1 MTVHPPASSDAMPVH
16 DLPFERLLDLSEF
29 ATRDTPHRFDVF
41 AGGLSMP
48 DAPVRILGA
57 DGVLRD
63 GEMQYRSA
71 LPPVSLYSL
80 PGHILGGGGAARGHG
95 AGRSI
100 FWREDCI
107 PNYFRDA
114 FAPPQDADAEPAD
127 RPPHE
132 WAGSLGD
139 PAAEVVDYDFPIATV
154 VHRNSIYGHAL
165 LEMLPKAWLIGQ
177 LARMGRKLHVALDA
191 DAPAWL
197 TGLIGVFVP
206 PERIIRYDA
215 RRQVLRAPTIVVPS
229 MMQLDY
235 YLHPAFNLLVE
246 DMLDRVLGTG
256 PRPDPVRRLFL
267 SRSGLGDLSMMA
279 NAEAFEHR
287 LAAAGFEI
295 LRPETMRFDEQL
307 RAYAGARVIVSEYG
321 SATHNALFA
330 PIAGT
335 HVVINRINGL
345 QERIAALRGQSIG
358 FVEPQGGWIKRVN
371 ADRSTWRRAAID
383 PEAVLRLIET
393 MERPSTP
400 AGQPAPI
407 PVTRETMVVEG
418 YVTALD
424 DGGDKPVLAPMTE
437 VALPAF
443 VCHEPVDPAIAPF
456 ARLFQPN
463 APRSYTAQPVLCA
476 RLGGASLLGDSGLV
490 VWRGKIPNDTAD
502 RADWARA
509 AGIELAAGPNGRPA
523 PVAFDKRSHPGRALY
538 QAFTG
543 RWLDDAAFLVE
554 CLPRLVA
561 YTRLTG
567 PGTVAAA
574 VLPASPPGSI
584 QQRALDLLGV
594 PGIETI
600 GPDQVVTGS
609 TVWLPSGIDPWQP
622 TPLVVEAA
630 RALADRVPP
639 AQVPTPRRL
648 YLRAPRDARPPLR
661 GFEALVPVL
670 ARHGFEA
677 VTLAEHDLDTRIRLM
692 RGAEIVVT
700 EAAAG
705 SAHVMFC
712 RPGAQILELFNPVFV
727 QPSTYTLAALAG
739 LGFGFLVGRH
749 IPDPGFEQP
758 SLASAYTISPER
770 LDAALGALPRADV
783 APPPMPQAAPM
794 HTPAPV
800 AAPSAP
806 PPPVAAIASGTFP
819 RPFFAAPALPD
830 QARAPATIAVV
841 ARSGVAIDG
850 HGTVRQTV
858 AGDTAIPGDVIAT
871 LSPAG
876 VDPLLGALP
885 RLIAARLLREKNPE
899 ARIVLPLSGPVRRLA
914 ELLGLI
920 DGSVVLTPDAAVTA
934 ERLWVVDGLEQSPET
949 MPPELFRRAGEALR
963 DALPVTDAESMGLI
977 PSRILICASQPDAM
991 LENALSA
998 HGFVA
1003 VGWTGLSVDEQV
1015 RIMRTAR
1022 LVVLEPGHAACLVLA
1037 RPGARVLEAGHP
1049 TARGLAAV
1057 CGLDYGCIGDA
1068 GALDAA
1074 VEALV
1079 G

>member
-1 MTVHPPASSDAMPVH
+1 MPVH
-16 DLPFERLLDLSEF
+16 DLTFERLLDLSEF
-29 ATRDTPHRFDVF
+29 ATGDTPRRFDLF

-48 DAPVRILGA
+48 EAPVRLLGT
-57 DGVLRD
+57 DGVLRE

-80 PGHILGGGGAARGHG
+80 PGHVIGGGGAARGHG
-95 AGRSI
+95 ASRSV

-114 FAPPQDADAEPAD
+114 FAQAQDAEAEPVD
-127 RPPHE
+127 HPPHE

-139 PAAEVVDYDFPIATV
+139 PSAEIVDYDHPIAIV
-154 VHRNSIYGHAL
+154 AHRNSIYGHAL

-197 TGLIGVFVP
+197 SGMIGVFVP

-215 RRQVLRAPTIVVPS
+215 RRQVLRTPAVVVPS

-246 DMLDRVLGTG
+246 DLLDRVLGLG
-256 PRPDPVRRLFL
+256 KRPDPVRRLVL
-267 SRSGLGDLSMMA
+267 SRGGLGELSMLA
-279 NAEAFEHR
+279 NADAFENR

-295 LRPETMRFDEQL
+295 LRPETMPFDEQL

-330 PIAGT
+330 PAGST

-345 QERIAALRGQSIG
+345 QERIAALRGQPLS
-358 FVEPQGGWIKRVN
+358 FVEPEGGWIKRVN
-371 ADRSTWRRAAID
+371 GDRSTWRRAAID
-383 PEAVLRLIET
+383 PDAVLRLIDT
-393 MERPSTP
+393 MERPRTA

-407 PVTRETMVVEG
+407 PVTRETMVIEG
-418 YVTALD
+418 YVTGLD
-424 DGGDKPVLAPMTE
+424 DGGEKPVLAPMAE

-443 VCHEPVDPAIAPF
+443 VVHEPVDPAVAPF

-463 APRSYTAQPVLCA
+463 APRHYTAQPVLCA

-490 VWRGKIPNDTAD
+490 LWRGKIPSDTAD
-502 RADWARA
+502 RADWDRA
-509 AGIELAAGPNGRPA
+509 AGIQLAAGPNGRPA
-523 PVAFDKRSHPGRALY
+523 PVAFDKRSHPGQALY

-594 PGIETI
+594 PGVETI
-600 GPDQVVTGS
+600 GPDQVVTGG

-622 TPLVVEAA
+622 TPFVIEAA

-661 GFEALVPVL
+661 GFEALAPVL
-670 ARHGFEA
+670 AKHGFEA
-677 VTLAEHDLDTRIRLM
+677 VTLAEYDLDTRIRLM
-692 RGAEIVVT
+692 RGAEIIVT

-712 RPGAQILELFNPVFV
+712 RPGAQVLELFNPVFV
-727 QPSTYTLAALAG
+727 QPATYTLAALAG
-739 LGFGFLVGRH
+739 LGFGYLVGSH
-749 IPDPGFEQP
+749 VPDPGFEQP
-758 SLASAYTISPER
+758 GLASAYTISPER
-770 LDAALGALPRADV
+770 LDAAIGALPRTALAAPPQTQPAPRP
-783 APPPMPQAAPM
+783 APPPIA
-794 HTPAPV
+794 
-800 AAPSAP
+800 
-806 PPPVAAIASGTFP
+806 PPVAAAPQNADPALPSAIP
-819 RPFFAAPALPD
+819 RPFFAAPALPE
-830 QARAPATIAVV
+830 QERTAPTVAVV
-841 ARSGVAIDG
+841 ARTGVSLDG
-850 HGTVRQTV
+850 HGVVRPAA
-858 AGDTAIPGDVIAT
+858 AGDTALPGDVIAT
-871 LSPAG
+871 LAPAG
-876 VDPLLGALP
+876 TDPLLGALP
-885 RLIAARLLREKNPE
+885 RLIAARLLREKNPD
-899 ARIVLPLSGPVRRLA
+899 ARIVLPLSGPVRRIS
-914 ELLGLI
+914 ELLGMI
-920 DGSVVLTPDAAVTA
+920 DGSVVLSPDAAVTA
-934 ERLWVVDGLEQSPET
+934 DRLWVVGGLDLSPDT
-949 MPPELFRRAGEALR
+949 LPPELFRRAGAALR
-963 DALPVTDAESMGLI
+963 DAVPATDAEGMGLI
-977 PSRILICASQPDAM
+977 PSRILICAAQPDTM

-998 HGFVA
+998 HGFVSVA
-1003 VGWTGLSVDEQV
+1003 WTGLSVDEQV
-1015 RIMRTAR
+1015 RVMRTAR

-1068 GALDAA
+1068 GMLDAA